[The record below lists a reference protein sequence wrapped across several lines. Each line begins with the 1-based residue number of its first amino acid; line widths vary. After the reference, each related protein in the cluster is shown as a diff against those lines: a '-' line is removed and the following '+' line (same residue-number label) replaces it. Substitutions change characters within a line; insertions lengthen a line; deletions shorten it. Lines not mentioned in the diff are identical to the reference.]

1 MKKITAIIILVLILA
16 VSGASAQQDSR
27 VKYEKTLSY
36 NFRNVNNEFQLNGVG
51 KVVIKGSP
59 DQQIRCEVKVTGYGK
74 TVEDAKAII
83 HNARSITERADKMMG
98 GVSKI
103 GVKPSVDVLY
113 SGGAHRWSANATPRL
128 RVFMSQGRYNEH
140 NCKVVTTV
148 YLPPTVVMQ
157 HNDDVSLMD
166 YVYRVLNKVKM
177 LR

>member
-1 MKKITAIIILVLILA
+1 MSTVKSIGQYIFYFDVTALTK
-16 VSGASAQQDSR
+16 SGA
-27 VKYEKTLSY
+27 E
-36 NFRNVNNEFQLNGVG
+36 NVLAEATRQG
-51 KVVIKGSP
+51 KS
-59 DQQIRCEVKVTGYGK
+59 
-74 TVEDAKAII
+74 
-83 HNARSITERADKMMG
+83 
-98 GVSKI
+98 
-103 GVKPSVDVLY
+103 
-113 SGGAHRWSANATPRL
+113 TPRL

>member
-1 MKKITAIIILVLILA
+1 MKKFTAIIILVLILA

-74 TVEDAKAII
+74 TVEDAKA
-83 HNARSITERADKMMG
+83 RAEN
-98 GVSKI
+98 
-103 GVKPSVDVLY
+103 VL
-113 SGGAHRWSANATPRL
+113 AEATRQGKSTPKL
-128 RVFMSQGRYNEH
+128 RVYMGQGRYNEH

>member
-36 NFRNVNNEFQLNGVG
+36 SFRNVNNEFQLNGVG

-74 TVEDAKAII
+74 TVEEAKA
-83 HNARSITERADKMMG
+83 RAG
-98 GVSKI
+98 Y
-103 GVKPSVDVLY
+103 VL
-113 SGGAHRWSANATPRL
+113 AEAANEANSTPRL

>member
-1 MKKITAIIILVLILA
+1 MKKFTAIIILVLILA

-74 TVEDAKAII
+74 TVEDAKAQ
-83 HNARSITERADKMMG
+83 AG
-98 GVSKI
+98 Y
-103 GVKPSVDVLY
+103 VL
-113 SGGAHRWSANATPRL
+113 AEAVNEANSTPRL

>member
-74 TVEDAKAII
+74 TVEDAKA
-83 HNARSITERADKMMG
+83 RAG
-98 GVSKI
+98 Y
-103 GVKPSVDVLY
+103 VL
-113 SGGAHRWSANATPRL
+113 AEAANEANSTPRL

-148 YLPPTVVMQ
+148 YLPPSVVMQ

>member
-16 VSGASAQQDSR
+16 VSGATAQQDSR

-36 NFRNVNNEFQLNGVG
+36 SFPNVNNEFELNGVG
-51 KVVIKGSP
+51 KVVLKGSP

-74 TVEDAKAII
+74 TVEDAKA
-83 HNARSITERADKMMG
+83 RAEN
-98 GVSKI
+98 
-103 GVKPSVDVLY
+103 VLAEATRQGK
-113 SGGAHRWSANATPRL
+113 STPRL

>member
-1 MKKITAIIILVLILA
+1 MKKFTAIIILVLILA

-36 NFRNVNNEFQLNGVG
+36 SFPNVNNEFELNGVG
-51 KVVIKGSP
+51 KVVLKGSP

-74 TVEDAKAII
+74 TVEDAKA
-83 HNARSITERADKMMG
+83 RAEN
-98 GVSKI
+98 
-103 GVKPSVDVLY
+103 VL
-113 SGGAHRWSANATPRL
+113 AEATRQGKSTPKL
-128 RVFMSQGRYNEH
+128 RVYMGQGRYNEH

>member
-1 MKKITAIIILVLILA
+1 MKKFTAIIILVLILA

-74 TVEDAKAII
+74 TVEDAKA
-83 HNARSITERADKMMG
+83 RAEN
-98 GVSKI
+98 
-103 GVKPSVDVLY
+103 VL
-113 SGGAHRWSANATPRL
+113 AEATHQAKSTPKL
-128 RVFMSQGRYNEH
+128 RVFMGQGRYNEH

>member
-51 KVVIKGSP
+51 KVVVKGSP

-74 TVEDAKAII
+74 TVEDAKA
-83 HNARSITERADKMMG
+83 RAG
-98 GVSKI
+98 
-103 GVKPSVDVLY
+103 SVL
-113 SGGAHRWSANATPRL
+113 AEATNEANSTPKL
-128 RVFMSQGRYNEH
+128 RVFMNQGRYNER

>member
-51 KVVIKGSP
+51 KVVLKGSS

-74 TVEDAKAII
+74 TVEDAKA
-83 HNARSITERADKMMG
+83 RAEN
-98 GVSKI
+98 
-103 GVKPSVDVLY
+103 VL
-113 SGGAHRWSANATPRL
+113 AEATRQGKSTPKL
-128 RVFMSQGRYNEH
+128 RVYMGQGRYNEH

-157 HNDDVSLMD
+157 HNDDISLMD

>member
-36 NFRNVNNEFQLNGVG
+36 SFRNVNNEFQLNGVG

-74 TVEDAKAII
+74 TVEDAKA
-83 HNARSITERADKMMG
+83 RAG
-98 GVSKI
+98 Y
-103 GVKPSVDVLY
+103 VL
-113 SGGAHRWSANATPRL
+113 AEAANEANSTPRL

>member
-36 NFRNVNNEFQLNGVG
+36 TFRNVNNEFQLNGVG
-51 KVVIKGSP
+51 KVVLKGSP

-74 TVEDAKAII
+74 TVEDAKA
-83 HNARSITERADKMMG
+83 RAEN
-98 GVSKI
+98 VQ
-103 GVKPSVDVLY
+103 
-113 SGGAHRWSANATPRL
+113 AEATHQEKSTPQL

-157 HNDDVSLMD
+157 HNDDISIMD
-166 YVYRVLNKVKM
+166 YVYRVLDKVKSM
-177 LR
+177 R

>member
-1 MKKITAIIILVLILA
+1 MKKFTAIIILVLILA

-74 TVEDAKAII
+74 TVEDAKAR
-83 HNARSITERADKMMG
+83 ARY
-98 GVSKI
+98 
-103 GVKPSVDVLY
+103 VL
-113 SGGAHRWSANATPRL
+113 AEAVNEANSTPRL

>member
-59 DQQIRCEVKVTGYGK
+59 DQQIRCEVKVIGYGK
-74 TVEDAKAII
+74 TVEDAKA
-83 HNARSITERADKMMG
+83 RAG
-98 GVSKI
+98 Y
-103 GVKPSVDVLY
+103 VL
-113 SGGAHRWSANATPRL
+113 AEAANEANSTPRL

>member
-36 NFRNVNNEFQLNGVG
+36 TFRNVNNEFQLNGVG
-51 KVVIKGSP
+51 QVLLKGSS

-74 TVEDAKAII
+74 TVEDAKA
-83 HNARSITERADKMMG
+83 RAEN
-98 GVSKI
+98 VQ
-103 GVKPSVDVLY
+103 
-113 SGGAHRWSANATPRL
+113 AEATHQAKSTPKL
-128 RVFMSQGRYNEH
+128 RVYMNQGRYNEH

-157 HNDDVSLMD
+157 HNDDISIMD
-166 YVYRVLNKVKM
+166 YVYRVLDKVKSM
-177 LR
+177 R